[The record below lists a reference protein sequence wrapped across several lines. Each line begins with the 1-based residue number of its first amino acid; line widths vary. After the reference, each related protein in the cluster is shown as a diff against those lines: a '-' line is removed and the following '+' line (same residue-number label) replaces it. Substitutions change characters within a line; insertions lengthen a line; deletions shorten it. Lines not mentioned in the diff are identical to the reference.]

1 MIRFITM
8 LVMIFISSLA
18 YCQRMAVIENDT
30 VAILTIPQVKQI
42 NSALVDLKFK
52 SEMVIELTKQVDI
65 YKLSVNS
72 LENQNSMLCA
82 TEQELNKKIASYESM
97 YQISEDARK
106 STEKSL
112 KRYKIFGFTV
122 AIVGITALLLK

>member
-30 VAILTIPQVKQI
+30 VAILTMPQVKQV

-52 SEMVIELTKQVDI
+52 SEMVTELTKQVDL
-65 YKLSVNS
+65 YKLSVKS
-72 LENQNSMLCA
+72 LEDQNSMLCV

-97 YQISEDARK
+97 YQISEDTRR
-106 STEKSL
+106 STENSL
-112 KRYKIFGFTV
+112 KKYKIFGFTV

>member
-8 LVMIFISSLA
+8 LVMTFISSLA

-30 VAILTIPQVKQI
+30 VAILTMPQVKQV

-52 SEMVIELTKQVDI
+52 SEMVNELTKQVDI
-65 YKLSVNS
+65 YKLSVKS
-72 LENQNSMLCA
+72 LEDQNSMLCA
-82 TEQELNKKIASYESM
+82 AEQELNKKIANYESM